1 MVGVLLLLAGACGG
15 SESAPPDTL
24 AAKGP
29 PPPPGGPTGIW
40 TVQVG
45 VLPESAQAARLV
57 DSLERAGWTATV
69 RKVVG
74 EDTFP
79 PWRVR
84 VAAAARESRVPARVA
99 AAFAAAGRPGGVVAD
114 VATLSRWVTVH
125 QVSNGVMP
133 GTMLS
138 RARWALSPD
147 RRGMIVMDDAVAVEN
162 GAMPNGFLAVVE
174 GQGARPPF
182 RLQRDGVWDVAPSP
196 DWSRVAYGRA
206 FVMSGRGADSLF
218 SRDAAIIASQTGL
231 AIDQVQRGRFSIST
245 MDAVY
250 GFAAPAIEP
259 LADTG
264 GTDSPMYKE
273 ARSGVPVA
281 GGWRVRWSA
290 DGRTLA
296 VATAPTGVTDN
307 APARA
312 WLAVDVYNGLV
323 RGRLAPETRLATVPW
338 TDGPL
343 IDVSA
348 PLDSSARTLALD
360 GGVVTSGGGWI
371 RMRGG
376 ASEWTEPR
384 IVGPGTALAVTR
396 TGRFIA
402 ALVPRP
408 GAKETDAK
416 TELVV
421 YEIRP

>member
-1 MVGVLLLLAGACGG
+1 
-15 SESAPPDTL
+15 
-24 AAKGP
+24 
-29 PPPPGGPTGIW
+29 
-40 TVQVG
+40 
-45 VLPESAQAARLV
+45 
-57 DSLERAGWTATV
+57 
-69 RKVVG
+69 
-74 EDTFP
+74 
-79 PWRVR
+79 VR

-99 AAFAAAGRPGGVVAD
+99 AAFAAAGRPGAVVAD
-114 VATLSRWVTVH
+114 VLELTRWVSVH
-125 QVSNGVMP
+125 QVSTGVRP

-138 RARWALSPD
+138 RARWAVSQD
-147 RRGMIVMDDAVAVEN
+147 RRGLVVMDDAVAVEN
-162 GAMPNGFLAVVE
+162 GAMPNGFLIVVE
-174 GQGARPPF
+174 EQGERPPF

-206 FVMSGRGADSLF
+206 FIMQGRAADSLYA
-218 SRDAAIIASQTGL
+218 RDAAIIASQTGL
-231 AIDQVQRGRFSIST
+231 ALDQVQRGRFAIST
-245 MDAVY
+245 MDTAY
-250 GFAAPAIEP
+250 GFAAPAVEP

-264 GTDSPMYKE
+264 AVGSSMYE
-273 ARSGVPVA
+273 ETRSGMPVS

-296 VATAPTGVTDN
+296 VATGPTGVTDD

-312 WLAVDVYNGLV
+312 WLAVDVHNGLV
-323 RGRLAPETRLATVPW
+323 RGRLAPEARLATVPW
-338 TDGPL
+338 VRGPL

-348 PLDSSARTLALD
+348 PLDSSARSLAVD
-360 GGVVTSGGGWI
+360 DGVVTSEDGWI

-376 ASEWTEPR
+376 ASGWSEPR

-408 GAKETDAK
+408 GAKETEAK